1 MLPWNL
7 IRAVDFRSDAPSSF
21 LPSRNRGRRR
31 RQDPTAEPTPEHTGV
46 VGILPLV
53 YHSPN
58 RKVLRAEEI
67 VVNSTEGFLPVIE
80 QL

>member
-1 MLPWNL
+1 MVH
-7 IRAVDFRSDAPSSF
+7 AASSTPDER
-21 LPSRNRGRRR
+21 LRPR
-31 RQDPTAEPTPEHTGV
+31 RQDPAAEPTPEHTGV

-53 YHSPN
+53 YYSPN

-80 QL
+80 QR